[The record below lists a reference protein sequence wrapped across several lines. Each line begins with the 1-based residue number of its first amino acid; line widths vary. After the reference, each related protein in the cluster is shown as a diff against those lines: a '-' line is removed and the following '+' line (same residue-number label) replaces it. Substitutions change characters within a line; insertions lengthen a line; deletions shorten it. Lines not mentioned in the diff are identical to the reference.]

1 MYKDM
6 LLRKGAQVQKILRGS
21 PYSIQVV
28 TGEFVEILNLIHPYT
43 KKVTPFTCEGDYS
56 KLF

>member
-1 MYKDM
+1 M